1 MGIFMEDLIH
11 YSKEELVDMV
21 KQGRSEVDLL
31 QGINQ
36 ALKGDFHLESLL
48 REILNRTRES
58 LDSEACSLFLLNER
72 RELFFYVTDDKSPD
86 LSGVYLKKGQGIVG
100 HVVESC
106 ESLIVNDVNL
116 SPHFF
121 SGLDNETGFITRSV
135 LCAPLNV
142 EGRVIGALEV
152 LNKQNGLYDE
162 RDKKLLEMVCS
173 QCATLCDRDEL
184 IKIIKRRQ
192 REVDLLLEANQS
204 LQGHFQLEPLLREI
218 LHETKRF
225 LNSEASSLFLLNEE
239 GELFFYVTDDSGKNL
254 SEIYLRKG
262 QGIVGSVVESG
273 QPVIVND
280 ARNDHRFFSGVDNK
294 TGFVTRSLI
303 CVPMKI
309 EGQILGAVE
318 VLNKS
323 EGVFQQ
329 EDLRLLELISSQAA
343 LAIQYVRSNEK
354 RTQSERMAL
363 VGSMSAAIIHD
374 LRNSMQII
382 GGYNQLI
389 AMKSPESAKY
399 CTIIT
404 NEIDK
409 FISMVREILEFSR
422 GGTQELNRR
431 DLSIHLFL
439 QRVAEIN
446 REQFQR
452 ADVEFSLQ
460 LADDGQINIDEE
472 KMLRVLQNILNNG
485 CDALEGLKERK
496 ISMSGG
502 FFKGI
507 PVITITD
514 SGKGMDE
521 ETKRNV
527 FKPFFSKGKKGGTGL
542 GMAIVKSIVDAHGGE
557 ITLESEQG
565 KGSTFRI
572 VLG

>member
-1 MGIFMEDLIH
+1 
-11 YSKEELVDMV
+11 
-21 KQGRSEVDLL
+21 
-31 QGINQ
+31 
-36 ALKGDFHLESLL
+36 
-48 REILNRTRES
+48 
-58 LDSEACSLFLLNER
+58 
-72 RELFFYVTDDKSPD
+72 
-86 LSGVYLKKGQGIVG
+86 
-100 HVVESC
+100 
-106 ESLIVNDVNL
+106 
-116 SPHFF
+116 
-121 SGLDNETGFITRSV
+121 
-135 LCAPLNV
+135 V

-239 GELFFYVTDDSGKNL
+239 GELFFYVTDDSGKN
-254 SEIYLRKG
+254 
-262 QGIVGSVVESG
+262 
-273 QPVIVND
+273 D
-280 ARNDHRFFSGVDNK
+280 ARNYHRFFSGVDNK